1 MSNARHHIIQF
12 VCFMAVLTAI
22 VLQGL
27 LQVVNPKPLYNQM
40 NQPIT
45 YNLKE
50 LPLNSETYDGAYQ
63 NYLAEYAWQNTG
75 FRGFFCRC
83 YNQMAFSCFGVTDN
97 PNVVKGK
104 RKELYLLGNL
114 KDVTGQLLKL
124 HYPTIEDA
132 KADARKNVED
142 TRALV
147 DTLQRHG
154 TTFLFVFCPTKPVVY
169 PEYLPNSCKN
179 NLIDFSLADYYIELF
194 KENGIPHID
203 FYNHFKAIKDTVT
216 YPLYTRMGS
225 HWANSTIPFVTDSI
239 LRKLEEIGGYKLP
252 KVNYIAPNLTCDYT
266 DQDGELE
273 PSLNLLFPLAKPKLP
288 RPEFALTDTLGADRP
303 KLLVVGD
310 GYFVPLLHSRFVDAF
325 AYWDYWMYN
334 RDIYSSRPF
343 YNWKRVSTLFDAA
356 EVLEDADI
364 VLAIYTSNY
373 LLNYMNGFAQSA
385 QELFHKGCT
394 SDQEAIKAIME
405 SIRGNA
411 EWFKAVEQQAKEKG
425 ITVEENLYRNA
436 EYVLKT
442 EKIKK
447 EQIK

>member
-1 MSNARHHIIQF
+1 MNAPKHHIIQF
-12 VCFMAVLTAI
+12 ACLMAIVAAI

-27 LQVVNPKPLYNQM
+27 THGVKVKPLYNYM
-40 NQPIT
+40 NQPVT
-45 YNLKE
+45 YNLEK
-50 LPLNSETYDGAYQ
+50 LPLNKETYDGEYQ
-63 NYLAEYAWQNTG
+63 LYLAEKAWQNTG
-75 FRGFFCRC
+75 FREFFCRC
-83 YNQMAFSCFGVTDN
+83 YNQMAYSCFGMTDN
-97 PNVVKGK
+97 ANVVKGK
-104 RKELYLLGNL
+104 KKELYLLGNL
-114 KDVTGQLLKL
+114 KDVTGELLKS
-124 HYPTIEDA
+124 HYESVEEAKTDA
-132 KADARKNVED
+132 QKNVEA
-142 TRALV
+142 TLALI
-147 DTLQRHG
+147 DTLQNHG

-169 PEYLPNSCKN
+169 PEYLPDTYKDD
-179 NLIDFSLADYYIELF
+179 LIDFSLADYYIELF
-194 KENGIPHID
+194 KGNNIPHID
-203 FYNHFKAIKDTVT
+203 FYNHFKAIKDTVR
-216 YPLYTRMGS
+216 YPLYTRLGS
-225 HWANSTIPFVTDSI
+225 HWAESTMPFVTDSI
-239 LRKLEEIGGYKLP
+239 LRKLEEVGGYKLP
-252 KVNYIAPNLTCDYT
+252 KVSYIAPNLTRNYSN
-266 DQDGELE
+266 QDGELE

-373 LLNYMNGFAQSA
+373 LFNFMSGFTQSA
-385 QELFHKGCT
+385 QELFQKGST

-405 SIRGNA
+405 SIKDNT
-411 EWFKAVEQQAKEKG
+411 EWYKAVEQQAKERG

-436 EYVLKT
+436 EYVLQT
-442 EKIKK
+442 EKTKK